1 MLKKVKINATIDP
14 ELLGR
19 LDEYSLRSQE
29 DRSTAIRQLLAFALR
44 EKNKTKA
51 LQAYKEGRLTI
62 RQCAELLGVDYYE
75 MNDLLSEANIPTIE
89 DF

>member
-1 MLKKVKINATIDP
+1 
-14 ELLGR
+14 LGR
-19 LDEYSLRSQE
+19 LDEYSLRYQE

-62 RQCAELLGVDYYE
+62 RQCSALGVDYYE
-75 MNDLLSEANIPTIE
+75 MNDLLSEANIPIIE
-89 DF
+89 AF

>member
-1 MLKKVKINATIDP
+1 MLKKVKINATIDR

-19 LDEYSLRSQE
+19 LDEYSLRYQE

-44 EKNKTKA
+44 EKNKPKA

-75 MNDLLSEANIPTIE
+75 MNDLLSEANIPIIE
-89 DF
+89 AF

>member
-19 LDEYSLRSQE
+19 LDEYSLRYQE

-44 EKNKTKA
+44 EKNKGKA
-51 LQAYKEGRLTI
+51 LQ
-62 RQCAELLGVDYYE
+62 
-75 MNDLLSEANIPTIE
+75 P
-89 DF
+89 

>member
-51 LQAYKEGRLTI
+51 LQANKEGRLTI

-75 MNDLLSEANIPTIE
+75 MNDLLSEANIPIIE